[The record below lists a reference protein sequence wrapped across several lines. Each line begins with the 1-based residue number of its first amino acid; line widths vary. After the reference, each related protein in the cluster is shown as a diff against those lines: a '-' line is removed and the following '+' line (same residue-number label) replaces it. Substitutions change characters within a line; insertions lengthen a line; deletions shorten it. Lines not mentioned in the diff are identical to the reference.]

1 MTNAH
6 SDRTHI
12 SIVLDRTGSMQ
23 SIRQDTIGGFNA
35 FLTEQKAQPNPA
47 SLTLVQFDTQDPYEV
62 LYKFTPIS
70 QVQPLTEA
78 TYVPRASTP
87 LYDAVGRGINDLKA
101 ALQAMP
107 ATERPARI
115 VFVLV
120 TDGQENSSREFT
132 GTQVK
137 QMIRDCR
144 KELPQGW
151 MAVRVPERRRV
162 GDPRR
167 RRHGIPGGLL
177 DGRAQARQGCA
188 THVAERVHPH
198 PGVPQH
204 GGPRHEPE
212 GSEGRGAGR
221 PGRVT

>member
-35 FLTEQKAQPNPA
+35 FLTEQKVQPNPA

-144 KELPQGW
+144 KDGW
-151 MAVRVPERRRV
+151 QFVFLSADESAIRDGGDMGFQADYSMAVPK
-162 GDPRR
+162 
-167 RRHGIPGGLL
+167 H
-177 DGRAQARQGCA
+177 A
-188 THVAERVHPH
+188 
-198 PGVPQH
+198 
-204 GGPRHEPE
+204 
-212 GSEGRGAGR
+212 RGARHMWQSMSTRTREFRSMVAPDMSLKDLKDAAQGDQAE
-221 PGRVT
+221 